1 MRTFLLEWYPWIKAF
16 HIIFVITW
24 MAGLFYLPRLYVYH
38 TRAKAGSERD
48 KEFQGMEQK
57 LLRIIMNPSM
67 IMVWILG
74 PALFFTP
81 GLAPTDAGWV
91 WVKGAAVIGLTG
103 FHHAL
108 GAWRK
113 DFVAGKNTKS
123 EIFFRK
129 ANEVP
134 AVLLVIIV
142 IMAVVKP
149 F

>member
-1 MRTFLLEWYPWIKAF
+1 MSAFLAEWYLWIKAF

-24 MAGLFYLPRLYVYH
+24 MAGLFYLPRLFVYH
-38 TRAKAGSERD
+38 SRAKVGSERD
-48 KEFQGMEQK
+48 KEFQVMERK
-57 LLRIIMNPSM
+57 LLRIIMNPSF
-67 IMVWILG
+67 IMVWVLG
-74 PALFFTP
+74 LSLFFTP

-91 WVKGAAVIGLTG
+91 WVKGAAVIGLTI

-108 GAWRK
+108 ALWRK

-123 EIFFRK
+123 EKFFRK

-134 AVLLVIIV
+134 TVLVAIIV
-142 IMAVVKP
+142 IMVVVKP

>member
-16 HIIFVITW
+16 HIIFVVTW

-38 TRAKAGSERD
+38 TRAKAGGERD

-57 LLRIIMNPSM
+57 LLKIIMNPSM

-74 PALFFTP
+74 LALFFTP

-103 FHHAL
+103 FHQAL

-123 EIFFRK
+123 EKFFRK

-142 IMAVVKP
+142 IMVVVKP

>member
-1 MRTFLLEWYPWIKAF
+1 MSALLVEWYLWIKAF

-24 MAGLFYLPRLYVYH
+24 MAGLFYLPRLFVYH
-38 TRAKAGSERD
+38 SRAKVGSERD
-48 KEFQGMEQK
+48 KEFQVMERK
-57 LLRIIMNPSM
+57 LIRVIMNPSM

-74 PALFFTP
+74 PALFLTP
-81 GLAPTDAGWV
+81 GLAPLDAGWV

-103 FHHAL
+103 FHHSL
-108 GAWRK
+108 SAWRK
-113 DFVAGKNTKS
+113 KFAEGKNTKS
-123 EIFFRK
+123 ERFFRK